1 MIGLLSKWEIFSKKF
16 LTNISWT
23 VLAKAT
29 AMLGFFALDICMAR
43 ILGKDSYGE
52 WSFYYSAVLI
62 MAHVCWFG
70 IDASVKVFV
79 SKQET
84 KQELS
89 DCLKASIRLRLIV
102 SGLFLLVITAASGYL
117 ADTMEHFGKYKN
129 LHVLMYGAGV
139 LVFLS
144 SFSEFYKALSIGM
157 QEYRNLFLVTLA
169 EYGGYFVCSLVAVL
183 FLKNNTGILAGY
195 IMAGIFTAL
204 LGQALIKKHLLQDQ
218 TGNAGKERQ
227 KEILFYAMPLLVTSI
242 GEIILQESDTFFLGL
257 FSIPAQVSVYAIGK
271 KLCSKL
277 YHINYT
283 LCITVLPQMSTISKE
298 NCREKLDRFRKFAI
312 LNILLTIC
320 VAAGLLLMSGFF
332 IPVLYGEEYG
342 DAVFIFRLL
351 LIYYVQRGISYYF
364 ALFLEFQ
371 KQAVF
376 ESICYFIT
384 IAINIGLE
392 ICFVSKFGALG
403 AALAAILSYLPY
415 TILVTVKAVQ
425 VLRQYKMIDT
435 AE

>member
-16 LTNISWT
+16 LANISWT

-52 WSFYYSAVLI
+52 WSFYYSAILM

-84 KQELS
+84 EQELS

-102 SGLFLLVITAASGYL
+102 SSLFLVGLTAASGLLTDY
-117 ADTMEHFGKYKN
+117 MGHFGKYEN
-129 LHVLMYGAGV
+129 LPVLMYGAGV

-144 SFSEFYKALSIGM
+144 SFAEFYKALSIGM
-157 QEYRNLFLVTLA
+157 QEYRNLFLVTLT
-169 EYGGYFVCSLVAVL
+169 EYGGYFVFSLAAVL
-183 FLKNNTGILAGY
+183 FLKNNTGLLAGY
-195 IMAGIFTAL
+195 IIAGILTAL
-204 LGQALIKKHLLQDQ
+204 LGQALIRKHLLQDQ
-218 TGNAGKERQ
+218 AERAGVLQ
-227 KEILFYAMPLLVTSI
+227 KEILLYAMPLLVTSM
-242 GEIILQESDTFFLGL
+242 GEILLQESDTFFLGL

-298 NCREKLDRFRKFAI
+298 NYREKLDRFRKFGI
-312 LNILLTIC
+312 LNILLTLC
-320 VAAGLLLMSGFF
+320 VAVGLLVMSGFF
-332 IPVLYGEEYG
+332 IPFLYGEEYHE
-342 DAVFIFRLL
+342 AVFLFRLL

-384 IAINIGLE
+384 ITANVILE
-392 ICFVSKFGALG
+392 ICLVSRLGALG

-415 TILVTVKAVQ
+415 TILVTVKAVR
-425 VLRQYKMIDT
+425 VMRQYKSVYAAD
-435 AE
+435 